1 MTSSLRQ
8 ILVHLD
14 PTASA
19 MPRLGLA
26 REIAQQHGAEV
37 AALYAVTSTYLELPY
52 APEMGPSLAADLV
65 KMDEE
70 RRAKVM
76 RAFDAEVGKLGP
88 AVTWAH
94 AQEGPAAINFA
105 QQARFADLMVLG
117 QADAADPAA
126 RCVPPD
132 FVADVLSDSGRP
144 ALVIPYIG
152 MSAPPG
158 GTVAIAWKDTPQ
170 AVRALTAAVPF
181 LARASQVHILT
192 WGTGQAAQLNG
203 KALSLD
209 HYLKVHGVAAT
220 WHRDPGE
227 PGDLGDLLMSRVAD
241 LGADLLVMGCYG
253 HSRAREWVMGGVTRT
268 VLQSMTV
275 PVLMAH

>member
-14 PTASA
+14 PTAGA
-19 MPRLGLA
+19 MHRVGLA
-26 REIAQQHGAEV
+26 REIAQRHGAEV
-37 AALYAVTSTYLELPY
+37 AALYAVTPTYLELPY
-52 APEMGPSLAADLV
+52 APEMGPALAADLV
-65 KMDEE
+65 KMEEE

-76 RAFDAEVGKLGP
+76 RGFDAEVSKLGP

-94 AQEGPAAINFA
+94 AEEGPVAINFA
-105 QQARFADLMVLG
+105 QQARFADLLVLG
-117 QADAADPAA
+117 QPDGDDPAA

-144 ALVIPYIG
+144 ALVVPYIG
-152 MSAPPG
+152 MSSEPG

-170 AVRALTAAVPF
+170 AVRALAAALPF
-181 LARASQVHILT
+181 LARATHVHILS
-192 WGTGQAAQLNG
+192 WGTGQAAQVSG
-203 KALSLD
+203 RALGLD

-253 HSRAREWVMGGVTRT
+253 HSRAREWVMGGVSRT

>member
-1 MTSSLRQ
+1 MNSYIRQ

-14 PTASA
+14 PTAGA
-19 MPRLGLA
+19 MHRLSVA
-26 REIAQQHGAEV
+26 REIAQQHGAQV
-37 AALYAVTSTYLELPY
+37 AALYAVTPTYLELPY
-52 APEMGPSLAADLV
+52 APEIGPSLAADLV
-65 KMDEE
+65 KMDDE

-76 RAFDAEVGKLGP
+76 RDFDAQMRQLGP
-88 AVTWAH
+88 DVSWA
-94 AQEGPAAINFA
+94 QSDEGTAEISFA
-105 QQARFADLMVLG
+105 QQARFADLLVLG
-117 QADAADPAA
+117 QPDASDPVA

-132 FVADVLSDSGRP
+132 FVPDVLSDTGRP
-144 ALVIPYIG
+144 ALVVPYIG
-152 MSAPPG
+152 MSAAPN
-158 GTVAIAWKDTPQ
+158 GTVAVAWKDTPQ
-170 AVRALTAAVPF
+170 AVRALAAAMPF

-192 WGTGQAAQLNG
+192 WGTGQAAQLSG

-209 HYLKVHGVAAT
+209 HYLKVHGVSAT

-227 PGDLGDLLMSRVAD
+227 PRDLGDLLMSRVSD

-275 PVLMAH
+275 PVLMSH